1 MKKKPCTILLIIVL
15 LFFPCISF
23 AEPDYDILKLIGP
36 RYEKIQKSN
45 INLEWSTGYFY
56 KSEEIEQRLVNPAL
70 NRAATDLVTSRVF
83 MSYGI
88 TDSISCHLGAPF
100 IYIQDDNSTQ
110 SEKHASGLGDLSAGV
125 TLQKFSD
132 TGALMLDLTYYNPT
146 GKSPYKI
153 DLYDELPTGNGVHSI
168 NPEIAFFKFLGPVVL
183 YGIGDIEYSLPV
195 NDLSQRRYDPNTYS
209 NVLTK
214 VEPGIVLGL
223 NLGTAVDFSK
233 TFSANWGLAFRQYE
247 KSKYKWQG
255 GYRTTEQSTTAYFY
269 AGATMTLNNYTFF
282 PEVTIGT
289 TDDSYDF
296 GFSIRLPLL

>member
-1 MKKKPCTILLIIVL
+1 MLKKTPAILFLCFCL
-15 LFFPCISF
+15 LPYTAF
-23 AEPDYDILKLIGP
+23 AESNDDQLKLIGP
-36 RYEKIQKSN
+36 RYEKIQKSDL
-45 INLEWSTGYFY
+45 NLEWSNGYFY
-56 KSEEIEQRLVNPAL
+56 KSDDVEERLDNPAV
-70 NRAATDLVTSRVF
+70 NRAATGLVMSRIF

-88 TDSISCHLGAPF
+88 TDSMSCHLGAPF
-100 IYIQDDNSTQ
+100 IYIQEDNSTQ
-110 SEKHASGLGDLSAGV
+110 SEKHAAGLSDLSAGV
-125 TLQKFSD
+125 TWQKFSE

-153 DLYDELPTGNGVHSI
+153 DLANKLPTGNGVHSI
-168 NPEIAFFKFLGPVVL
+168 NPEISFFKFLGPVVL

-195 NDLSQRRYDPNTYS
+195 NDLSQRRDSS
-209 NVLTK
+209 NSVLTK
-214 VEPGIVLGL
+214 AEPGIVLGL

-233 TFSANWGLAFRQYE
+233 TFAANWGLALRLYE

-255 GYRTTEQSTTAYFY
+255 GVRTTGEQLTTAYFY
-269 AGATMTLNNYTFF
+269 AGATMTLNDYTFF

>member
-1 MKKKPCTILLIIVL
+1 MKRPPLTILSLIVL
-15 LFFPCISF
+15 LFFPGISF

-36 RYEKIQKSN
+36 RYEKIHKSEY
-45 INLEWSTGYFY
+45 NLEWGTGLFY
-56 KSEEIEQRLVNPAL
+56 KSEDTSLFT
-70 NRAATDLVTSRVF
+70 NRIF
-83 MSYGI
+83 MSYGVS
-88 TDSISCHLGAPF
+88 DSISCHLRAPF
-100 IYIQDDNSTQ
+100 VYIQEESSTQ

-125 TLQKFSD
+125 TWQKFSE

-153 DLYDELPTGNGVHSI
+153 DLANKLPTGNGVHSI
-168 NPEIAFFKFLGPVVL
+168 NPEISFFKFLGPVVL